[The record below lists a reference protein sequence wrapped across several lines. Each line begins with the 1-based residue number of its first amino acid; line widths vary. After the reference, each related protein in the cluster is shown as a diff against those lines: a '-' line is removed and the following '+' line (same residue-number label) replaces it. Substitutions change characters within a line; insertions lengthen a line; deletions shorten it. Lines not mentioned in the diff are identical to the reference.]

1 MKGNRLTGLA
11 ASVVAVGMMIG
22 AAATAQASGANG
34 TLVGAGSTLIAPL
47 MTQWQND
54 FGNRDGI
61 TVNYGAV
68 GSGTG
73 IAQISA
79 RTVDF
84 GASDAPLSAA
94 QARACNGCVQMPWAL
109 TATGIAFNLPGVSYL
124 RVTGP
129 ILAAIYTGQ
138 IKTWNAPQ
146 LVKINPHTKLPALA
160 ITPVYRSDGSGDTYA
175 FTNYLSDISSSWRSQ
190 VGFGTAVS
198 FPSGVG
204 GKGNAGVKA
213 IVSSTPGAIGYI
225 SASYIIA
232 ARNLSAA
239 AVQNAAGA
247 YELPNLKNIA
257 NAASEIKSVPANN
270 ELHIV
275 DPKAKY
281 KTAYPISTFTYV
293 IVPKVSPNAKNLT
306 KFIEYAL
313 TTGAAFGPQ
322 LDFPAVPAVVRE
334 AAFATAQSLVT

>member
-1 MKGNRLTGLA
+1 MKGNRLIGLA
-11 ASVVAVGMMIG
+11 VSVAVVGMMAG
-22 AAATAQASGANG
+22 TTATAGASGANG

-47 MTQWQND
+47 MAQWQND

-109 TATGIAFNLPGVSYL
+109 SATGIAFNLPGVSYL

-146 LVKINPHTKLPALA
+146 LVKINPRAHLPALA

-232 ARNLSAA
+232 ARNLAAA
-239 AVQNAAGA
+239 AVQNAAGK
-247 YELPNLKNIA
+247 YELPNLSNIE
-257 NAASEIKSVPANN
+257 NAASEIKSVPSNN

-322 LDFPAVPAVVRE
+322 LDFPAVPAVVRR
-334 AAFATAQSLVT
+334 AAFATSPRS